1 MGLNRDGSG
10 LQNRAG
16 GWGRRKNELC
26 SADSLIYSMLGR
38 EYRPEGL
45 NVSVS
50 EGQVRR
56 GRLGHMHPICTYY
69 SEEHV
74 APNLSV
80 L

>member
-10 LQNRAG
+10 LQNRAEG
-16 GWGRRKNELC
+16 QGRRENELC

-50 EGQVRR
+50 EGPVRR
-56 GRLGHMHPICTYY
+56 GCLGHVHPICTYY